1 MTFKEFREFFK
12 FKLNKRIDHAK
23 AFWNLFLFLSKLIRK
38 LSAKVFSIMLSS
50 ALMFGSVK
58 LKVKANF
65 ELIVSNEFTAEVVKV
80 MTMPRTSSAR

>member
-1 MTFKEFREFFK
+1 MTFKEFRGFFK

-50 ALMFGSVK
+50 VLIFGNV
-58 LKVKANF
+58 KVKANF
-65 ELIVSNEFTAEVVKV
+65 QLIVSNEFTAGVVKV
-80 MTMPRTSSAR
+80 Y